1 MGYTQM
7 THPRSSA
14 TTAVVA
20 ILGTDAL
27 VENILAR
34 LLEREGYDVR
44 VLGAYPTGLM
54 DELLHGVDILL
65 LAPGLKDG
73 VREYGVREAFLEAMR
88 STQESAA
95 IPVLTLSSALKGA
108 LLDELSASASWR
120 TLLEELVGQIEA
132 ALQRA
137 AASTSSALGGEG
149 RGGEVSA
156 PRRTPRRAGHTV

>member
-73 VREYGVREAFLEAMR
+73 VREAFLEAMR

-95 IPVLTLSSALKGA
+95 IPVLPLSSALKGA

-149 RGGEVSA
+149 RGGEASA